1 MSLCSKPKLIT
12 FWCRYCN
19 NSYFSNYCWIL
30 YIFFHLI
37 IEAIFLQHFYH
48 SLVLQVFSMICFLQP
63 SLVYYFEDFMIK
75 CCLCVYQ
82 IISTSCI
89 SYNFTAFCYSYVV
102 QIHKTKWTSL
112 VHFCANMKEIATNQ
126 KLFKKTCVIITSF
139 VLCTVF
145 FLSIGFFYSQ

>member
-37 IEAIFLQHFYH
+37 IEAIFLHFYH

-63 SLVYYFEDFMIK
+63 SLAYYFEDFMIK

-89 SYNFTAFCYSYVV
+89 SYTFTALF
-102 QIHKTKWTSL
+102 TR
-112 VHFCANMKEIATNQ
+112 M
-126 KLFKKTCVIITSF
+126 LFKFIKLNEQVWFIF
-139 VLCTVF
+139 VPIWKKLLPIKNCSRK
-145 FLSIGFFYSQ
+145 LAW